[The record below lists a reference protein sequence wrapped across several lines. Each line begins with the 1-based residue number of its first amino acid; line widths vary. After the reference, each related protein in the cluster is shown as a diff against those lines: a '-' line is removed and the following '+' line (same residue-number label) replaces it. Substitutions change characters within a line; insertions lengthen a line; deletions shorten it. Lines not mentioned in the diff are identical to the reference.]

1 MRAQSVFLRA
11 RAQPVK
17 AAHGRVRKRRRGFRG
32 RAHQRS
38 AECNRRG
45 RRQRTAKRA
54 SREQRRTRY
63 RESRDRAA
71 RTFAKRRGRPFAVK
85 DDGFERRPRE
95 RREPLGERSSRRGF
109 EQRLVSG
116 TRLSGPLGPPARV
129 VGGRVARVAG
139 SGLRERV
146 RRGSRLSVF
155 ERARSDAHLFRGRV
169 VRAPQRLERLHRY
182 RPRVQLGERQLG
194 VGVGVGERARRQLG
208 RRDVRL
214 AIRPSFAEFVVRDAR
229 QQPNARPATQGPSPV
244 RVRGGH
250 TDGTRP
256 SRRVGR
262 VGVRKRHLSRKRGRR
277 SGGCGGGASGG
288 RRRSVEWVAR
298 GERVRPRVRS
308 RASLASFLRRALIVR
323 APQRRS
329 RL

>member
-1 MRAQSVFLRA
+1 MRAQSVLLRA

-54 SREQRRTRY
+54 SRERRRTRY
-63 RESRDRAA
+63 REHRDRAA

-85 DDGFERRPRE
+85 DDGFERLHRE
-95 RREPLGERSSRRGF
+95 RRERGERSSRRGF
-109 EQRLVSG
+109 EQSLVSG

-155 ERARSDAHLFRGRV
+155 ERARSDAHLFRVWV

-194 VGVGVGERARRQLG
+194 LGVGVA
-208 RRDVRL
+208 
-214 AIRPSFAEFVVRDAR
+214 AIIVPLVA
-229 QQPNARPATQGPSPV
+229 
-244 RVRGGH
+244 GH
-250 TDGTRP
+250 GAMVTPR
-256 SRRVGR
+256 SRNSIDFDENVS
-262 VGVRKRHLSRKRGRR
+262 HFP
-277 SGGCGGGASGG
+277 ASGG
-288 RRRSVEWVAR
+288 GDNWAWCTNSDSVALLRFRICRRTRSLSCDTPPMT
-298 GERVRPRVRS
+298 PR
-308 RASLASFLRRALIVR
+308 
-323 APQRRS
+323 
-329 RL
+329 